1 VLPEDASTGTDVVQ
15 IPETFH
21 EAVVM
26 WVVWYGLLRDR
37 DYTGAYAMHRNLETF
52 MDTTV
57 SEHDLLTEEMDGG
70 VEVYGYDYY

>member
-1 VLPEDASTGTDVVQ
+1 
-15 IPETFH
+15 
-21 EAVVM
+21 
-26 WVVWYGLLRDR
+26 
-37 DYTGAYAMHRNLETF
+37 MHRNLETF